1 MHLSPTRRRAALLA
15 AAAATTLT
23 AGALTAVA
31 ASAAAAG
38 CRVDY
43 TISSQWG
50 GGFGADVLVTNL
62 GDPINGWTLTWSY
75 TAGQQVT
82 QAWNA
87 TVTQSGAQVSA
98 KDAGYNAALGTNGT
112 ANFGFNASWNNASN
126 PTPAS
131 FALNGTTCTGGTAP
145 TTAPPTTAPPTTA
158 PPTTAPPTTPPP
170 TTPPPTTPPP
180 TNPPAGA
187 KQLEDLDRGLI
198 SVRSGSGNLV
208 SWRLLG
214 TETSGVSFNL
224 YRGSTRV
231 NASPITGATNYLDSG
246 AAAGSAYTV
255 RAVVNGAEQAA
266 SAPALQFANGYLD
279 VPIQPPAGGT
289 TPAGE
294 AYSYSANDASVG
306 DLDGDGDYEIVLK
319 WDPSNAKDNS
329 QSGYTGNVYVD
340 AYTLTGS
347 RLWRIDLGR
356 NIRAGAHY
364 TQFQVYDYDGDGKAE
379 VAMKTADGT
388 RSGTG
393 QLIGSSSADYR
404 NSSGYVLS
412 GPEYLTMFNGQTGA
426 IASTVNYDPPRGTV
440 SSWGDSYGNRV
451 DRFLAGTAYL
461 DGQRPSLIMARGYYT
476 RAVIAAWDFRN
487 GALTKRWTFDSNA
500 SGNSAAAGQGN
511 HQLSVADVDA
521 DGRQEIV
528 YGAATIDDNG
538 RLLYSTNNGHGDA
551 LHVGDLDPSR
561 SGLEIFKVDEDG
573 SKPSSWFADARTGQI
588 LWSTGANGD
597 NGRGV
602 SADIWAGSPGAESW
616 SSAVDGLANTRG
628 QNIGRKP
635 SSANFLAWWDGD
647 PVRELLD
654 ATKIDKYGTGGET
667 RLLTGSDVASN
678 NGTKSTPALSG
689 DILGDWREEVIWR
702 TSDSRALR
710 IYSTPTPTSTRIYT
724 LMHDAQ
730 YRVAVAWQNT
740 AYNQP
745 PHPGFFI
752 GDGMST
758 PPTPNIYLR

>member
-1 MHLSPTRRRAALLA
+1 MHLTTPRRRLALLA
-15 AAAATTLT
+15 AASALTLS
-23 AGALTAVA
+23 AGALTTMTA
-31 ASAAAAG
+31 AAAAAG

-43 TISSQWG
+43 RITNQWS
-50 GGFGADVLVTNL
+50 GGFGADVTVTNL
-62 GDPINGWTLTWSY
+62 GDAVNGWTLGWSFA
-75 TAGQQVT
+75 AGQQVV

-87 TVTQSGAQVSA
+87 TVSQSGAQVSA
-98 KDAGYNAALGTNGT
+98 RDAGYNAAIGTGGT
-112 ANFGFNASWNNASN
+112 ANFGFNGSWNNASN
-126 PTPAS
+126 PVPAA
-131 FALNGTTCTGGTAP
+131 FTLNGTACTGAP
-145 TTAPPTTAPPTTA
+145 STSAPPSTP
-158 PPTTAPPTTPPP
+158 PPP

-180 TNPPAGA
+180 STPPPTTPPPTDPPAGA
-187 KQLEDLDRGLI
+187 KQMEKLDRGLV

-214 TETSGVSFNL
+214 TETTGVAFNL
-224 YRGSTRV
+224 YRGGTKV
-231 NASPITGATNYLDSG
+231 NASPITGATTYLDSG

-279 VPIQPPAGGT
+279 VPIQPPPGGT

-294 AYSYSANDASVG
+294 GYSYSANDASVG
-306 DLDGDGDYEIVLK
+306 DLDGDGRYEFVLK

-340 AYTLTGS
+340 AYTLTGA
-347 RLWRIDLGR
+347 RLWRVDLGR

-364 TQFQVYDYDGDGKAE
+364 TQFQVYDYDGDGDAE

-393 QLIGSSSADYR
+393 QVIGNGSADHR
-404 NSSGYVLS
+404 NSSGYVLA
-412 GPEYLTMFNGQTGA
+412 GPEYLTMFDGRTGA
-426 IASTVNYDPPRGTV
+426 ALSTVDYDPPRGTV

-476 RAVIAAWDFRN
+476 RAVVAAWDFRD
-487 GALTKRWTFDSNA
+487 GTLRKRWTFDSNA
-500 SGNSAAAGQGN
+500 SGNGAAAGQGN
-511 HQLSVADVDA
+511 HQLSVADVDN

-538 RLLYSTNNGHGDA
+538 RLLYSTGNGHGDA

-561 SGLEIFKVDEDG
+561 AGLEVFKVDEDG
-573 SKPSSWFADARTGQI
+573 SKPSSWMADARTGQI
-588 LWSTGANGD
+588 IWQTAPNGD

-602 SADIWAGSPGAESW
+602 SGDVWAGSPGAESW
-616 SSAVDGLANTRG
+616 SSAVDGLLNTRG
-628 QNIGRKP
+628 QNVGRKP
-635 SSANFLAWWDGD
+635 SSANFLIWWDGD

-667 RLLTGSDVASN
+667 RLLTGSGVASN
-678 NGTKSTPALSG
+678 NGTKSTPALSA
-689 DILGDWREEVIWR
+689 DLLGDWREEVVWR
-702 TSDSRALR
+702 TSDSTALR
-710 IYSTPTPTSTRIYT
+710 IYSTPVSTGLRLPT
-724 LMHDAQ
+724 LMHDPQ

-745 PHPGFFI
+745 PHPGFYL

-758 PPTPNIYLR
+758 PAAPNIYLR